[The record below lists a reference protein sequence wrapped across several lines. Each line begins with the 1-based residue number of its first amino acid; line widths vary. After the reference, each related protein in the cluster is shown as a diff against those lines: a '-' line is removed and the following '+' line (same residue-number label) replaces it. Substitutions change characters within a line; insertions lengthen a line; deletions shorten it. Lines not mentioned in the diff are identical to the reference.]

1 MSESTDDQLAEF
13 HAALARLKPT
23 PDGIDLAQL
32 MYRAGRLSARRW
44 SWAWPSAAVA
54 SMMLAATLGF
64 VLLLRPVPQ
73 PTERIVTVYIQ
84 PPPAPTSPAPPVES
98 PIESIET
105 MPVPLYQPS
114 IPRGESDYLR
124 LRRDILTYGLD
135 ALPPPTPWPSA
146 PPAVESENLLDLP
159 KDSREPWIRFL
170 KHSLQS
176 GDPT

>member
-1 MSESTDDQLAEF
+1 MSESTDDELAEF

-32 MYRAGRLSARRW
+32 MYQAGRRSASRPSGVWRIATAASLLLSL
-44 SWAWPSAAVA
+44 VLG
-54 SMMLAATLGF
+54 SMLW
-64 VLLLRPVPQ
+64 LRPVPP
-73 PTERIVTVYIQ
+73 PTERIVRVFVQ
-84 PPPAPTSPAPPVES
+84 PPAPPPEPPSPANDAPPPVATE
-98 PIESIET
+98 
-105 MPVPLYQPS
+105 
-114 IPRGESDYLR
+114 PRGTIEPNDYLR

-135 ALPPPTPWPSA
+135 ALPPPTPWPAES
-146 PPAVESENLLDLP
+146 PAKDVDTLLDLP